1 MTKFSFYSG
10 EKFIFKTFNTIFN
23 SVRSTNQKIQHFQ
36 ELKYRKIF
44 CFIFFKW
51 ENFQFILIK
60 WIKLHFLLV
69 QNSFL
74 RLMVLFLCPSEVP
87 IKRYSF
93 SKIKISKKFSVL
105 FFSNKKIFSL
115 FWSNGKNFIKFLV
128 IYTKTVL
135 KKKSI
140 FKLHYFI

>member
-74 RLMVLFLCPSEVP
+74 RLMVLFLCPFEVP
-87 IKRYSF
+87 IKRYNF
-93 SKIKISKKFSVL
+93 FKNLNIERLLVL
-105 FFSNKKIFSL
+105 FFSNEKIFSL
-115 FWSNGKNFIKFLV
+115 FWSNGKKFIKFLCK
-128 IYTKTVL
+128 IH
-135 KKKSI
+135 
-140 FKLHYFI
+140 F